1 MEKNKKVRLYF
12 MGKRKKDIYLNMTKW
27 EVFKLKVK
35 NTVRS
40 LVIVAMIV
48 GVLCLFYYAGGRSN
62 LAQNAPTTQVK
73 EVLID
78 NLTPKINELK
88 TAILNEI
95 KICESNGYS
104 EDDGIIVFD
113 PNPRNSK
120 VQPASIGVFMFKKA
134 TIVYYWKVLYGEEIT
149 GKRAVEI
156 ALSETESA
164 GLAHDII
171 FKTDKGL
178 DNWLNCAKKVGA
190 YKQLEIIKEL
200 EK

>member
-1 MEKNKKVRLYF
+1 MNKDKKVRLYY
-12 MGKRKKDIYLNMTKW
+12 MGKRQKDIRLNMTKW

-35 NTVRS
+35 ETIKTISIV
-40 LVIVAMIV
+40 VICI
-48 GVLCLFYYAGGRSN
+48 GLLCLFYYAGGRSN
-62 LAQNAPTTQVK
+62 LGQNEPTTQVK

-95 KICESNGYS
+95 KTCESNGYS

-134 TIVYYWKVLYGEEIT
+134 TIIYYWKVLYGEEIT

>member
-48 GVLCLFYYAGGRSN
+48 GVLCLFYYAGGMSN
-62 LAQNAPTTQVK
+62 LAQNAHTTQVK

-95 KICESNGYS
+95 KTCESMTQIL
-104 EDDGIIVFD
+104 GILKFNLLVLGCLCSR
-113 PNPRNSK
+113 NP
-120 VQPASIGVFMFKKA
+120 Q
-134 TIVYYWKVLYGEEIT
+134 LYIT
-149 GKRAVEI
+149 GKYY
-156 ALSETESA
+156 TER
-164 GLAHDII
+164 
-171 FKTDKGL
+171 K
-178 DNWLNCAKKVGA
+178 
-190 YKQLEIIKEL
+190 
-200 EK
+200 